1 MAVTT
6 RGTGI
11 RPGTIPLSIPGTTP
25 GITPMAGTTAGTTIP
40 GTTTTTVGIGAIIPT
55 IIILTMTVL
64 TSAIIVEGILQVT
77 APVSIVYTHIGRH
90 TTTEALTEVMD
101 AL

>member
-1 MAVTT
+1 MTARTT

-11 RPGTIPLSIPGTTP
+11 RLGTTPRSIPGTTR
-25 GITPMAGTTAGTTIP
+25 GTIPMAGTTVGTTTP

-64 TSAIIVEGILQVT
+64 TSAITTEGILQVT
-77 APVSIVYTHIGRH
+77 APVTTVYTHIVRH
-90 TTTEALTEVMD
+90 TTTEALT
-101 AL
+101 